1 MFAASLAERSGVL
14 LPCGF
19 VEVHREEPTLLIQ
32 QHRVDAQRLSLVS
45 FMLADAD
52 REHLTQDEKCWLKAL
67 RKVASPSQTT
77 TISS

>member
-1 MFAASLAERSGVL
+1 
-14 LPCGF
+14 
-19 VEVHREEPTLLIQ
+19 
-32 QHRVDAQRLSLVS
+32 VDAQRLSLVS